1 MIDPVIARR
10 IKLLGLDVDGV
21 LTDNAVYIGS
31 VNGERVEFKR
41 FDIQDGLGMGV
52 LRDSDIAIAW
62 VSGRESEATRLRG
75 RELKIPDVIEVNSAA
90 KLPAVQDLLGKRGLT
105 WEQLAFVGDDIADI
119 PILRRCGLPI
129 AVANAV
135 QEVKD
140 LAAYVTEAPGGNGAV
155 REVIE
160 AVLKARGSWTESIS
174 QYLRTRG
181 DDAA

>member
-41 FDIQDGLGMGV
+41 FDIQDGLGIAM
-52 LRDSDIAIAW
+52 LRDSDISIAW
-62 VSGRESEATRLRG
+62 VSGRASEATRLRG
-75 RELKIPDVIEVNSAA
+75 KELKIPDVIEVSSAA
-90 KLPAVQDLLGKRGLT
+90 KLPAVEELLAKRGLT
-105 WEQLAFVGDDIADI
+105 WEQFAFVGDDIADV

-135 QEVKD
+135 EEARD
-140 LAAYVTEAPGGNGAV
+140 LAAYVTQAPGGSGAV

-160 AVLKARGSWTESIS
+160 AVLKARGSWTESVAR
-174 QYLRTRG
+174 YLKTRG